1 MADDPMWCMVLF
13 DLPTKTAAQRREYA
27 AFRNLLL
34 DNGFVRTQY
43 SVYAR
48 YSPAGILASRIVSS
62 IKGAVPPQGEVRI
75 LHVTDRQWAATLR
88 FFKRPRKLSKTNP
101 SSLPFSDVKQADSP
115 LYTRKNLPPEVYQGE
130 GELIPSVC
138 GRGCISFRSLSG
150 GRRTDSQRL
159 EEEERVPVKSIR
171 GKEN

>member
-62 IKGAVPPQGEVRI
+62 IKGTVPPQGEVRI

-88 FFKRPRKLSKTNP
+88 FFNATEEAVENE
-101 SSLPFSDVKQADSP
+101 
-115 LYTRKNLPPEVYQGE
+115 PEQ
-130 GELIPSVC
+130 LA
-138 GRGCISFRSLSG
+138 FF
-150 GRRTDSQRL
+150 
-159 EEEERVPVKSIR
+159 
-171 GKEN
+171 